1 MLGLQDLCVPL
12 LSALSPWE
20 CTAMR
25 QEFCLSRTKLPQ
37 NDTKEPEIAL
47 NSLLLAQ
54 GGLSPSGE
62 SFLCSEVVG
71 ESRAPAKK

>member
-25 QEFCLSRTKLPQ
+25 QEFCLSRTKLSQ
-37 NDTKEPEIAL
+37 NDTKEPEMAL
-47 NSLLLAQ
+47 NSSLLAQ
-54 GGLSPSGE
+54 GGLSPSGG
-62 SFLCSEVVG
+62 SFLCSEIVG
-71 ESRAPAKK
+71 ESRAPGKK